1 MSHRV
6 CPWWLGWFLI
16 SPVRRFAH
24 DPGRIVGPFLRPGML
39 AVDFGCGMGHFSLP
53 MARMVGRSG
62 RVVCVDVQEKMLAG
76 LRRRAAKAGLADRMD
91 LRGVTMG
98 ETGLS
103 DLSGRADFI
112 LLMFVVHEVPD
123 PGRLFRDLAAAL
135 APGGR
140 LLLAEPV
147 FHVREK
153 AFTETVAAAEKAGL
167 TVLNR
172 LAIRRARAALLGLA
186 AARGRSET

>member
-1 MSHRV
+1 MGHRV

-16 SPVRRFAH
+16 SPLRRFAH
-24 DPGRIVGPFLRPGML
+24 DPERIVGPFLRPGMV

-53 MARMVGRSG
+53 MARMAGRSG
-62 RVVCVDVQEKMLAG
+62 RVVCVDAQEKMLAG
-76 LRRRAAKAGLADRMD
+76 LRRRAAKAGLAERIE
-91 LRGVTMG
+91 LRGVTAE

-103 DLSGRADFI
+103 DLTGRVDFV

-153 AFTETVAAAEKAGL
+153 AFAETVAAAEKAGL
-167 TVLNR
+167 TVLDR
-172 LAIRRARAALLGLA
+172 PAVRRARAVLLGA
-186 AARGRSET
+186 DVA